1 MKVSRIAILLL
12 ISNMGH
18 AGTQLNPSSGVVH
31 DSLDTPLTTLTSEQA
46 TASAG
51 QSVFVERD
59 AGHCV
64 LCHQVESLNAP
75 FQGDLGPALSDVGSR
90 LSPGQIR
97 FRLVDPSQLNPHTIM
112 PSYYKTDHLRQLP
125 DQYIGRPVLDA
136 RQIEQLVIYLTSLKG

>member
-1 MKVSRIAILLL
+1 MFSNVSYEAVNDSIPAPL
-12 ISNMGH
+12 IE
-18 AGTQLNPSSGVVH
+18 
-31 DSLDTPLTTLTSEQA
+31 LTTDQ
-46 TASAG
+46 ASAASG
-51 QSVFVERD
+51 QAVFVERD

-97 FRLVDPSQLNPHTIM
+97 FRLVDPSRLNPNTIM

-125 DQYIGRPVLDA
+125 DEYKGQPVLNEL
-136 RQIEQLVIYLTSLKG
+136 QIEQLVVYLTSLKG

>member
-1 MKVSRIAILLL
+1 MLLL
-12 ISNMGH
+12 ISNVGYADMFSNVSYE
-18 AGTQLNPSSGVVH
+18 AVN
-31 DSLDTPLTTLTSEQA
+31 DSIPAPLIELTTDQ
-46 TASAG
+46 ASAASG
-51 QSVFVERD
+51 QAVFVERD

-97 FRLVDPSQLNPHTIM
+97 FRLVDPSRLNPNTIM

-125 DQYIGRPVLDA
+125 DEYQGKPVLNA
-136 RQIEQLVIYLTSLKG
+136 QQIEQLVVYLTSLKG